1 MAIRAMLYDAD
12 GCDRQV
18 EPSADLLGTLTDRQL
33 LWVDVHGGA
42 EDDELASACEA
53 LGLPTGAIALT
64 KDPQHSRGLRKCDAF
79 LYAGVS
85 ALRFRSADEW
95 ATVRMHVLWDR
106 RVVVTAHSKEVDAFT
121 EFRAQERGESRIG
134 ELTADVLVS
143 ALLDWHLGAFFRAAE
158 QIEGAIDQFD
168 ERVLTHDPAQALLD
182 ELVRIR
188 RRIARLRTVLASQRE
203 VVYGLTRPGIAQLIG
218 DAGAREFAVLAARY
232 DRVRGLLEHAAELV
246 HGSFDLHAS
255 RVADSVNAFVKVLT
269 FGTVLL
275 GAMGV
280 IAGILGMNFQ
290 AGLFASGELGFWSV
304 VGAEVVAATVALIF
318 ARRRR
323 WI

>member
-1 MAIRAMLYDAD
+1 MLYDAD
-12 GCDRQV
+12 GCDREV
-18 EPSADLLGTLTDRQL
+18 APSADLVRALTDNQL
-33 LWVDVHGGA
+33 LWVDVHGGV
-42 EDDELASACEA
+42 EGDEMAAACDT
-53 LGLPTGAIALT
+53 LGLPEGAKAMVA
-64 KDPQHSRGLRKCDAF
+64 DSQQARGLHKCDAF
-79 LYAGVS
+79 LHAGLS

-95 ATVRMHVLWDR
+95 ATVRVHVLWDR
-106 RVVVTAHSKEVDAFT
+106 RVVLTAHSKEVDAFT

-134 ELTADVLVS
+134 ALTADVLVS

-218 DAGAREFAVLAARY
+218 ESGAREFGALASRY

-280 IAGILGMNFQ
+280 VAGILGMNFQ
-290 AGLFASGELGFWSV
+290 ARLFASGERGFWTV
-304 VGAEVVAATVALIF
+304 VAVEVVAATIALIF